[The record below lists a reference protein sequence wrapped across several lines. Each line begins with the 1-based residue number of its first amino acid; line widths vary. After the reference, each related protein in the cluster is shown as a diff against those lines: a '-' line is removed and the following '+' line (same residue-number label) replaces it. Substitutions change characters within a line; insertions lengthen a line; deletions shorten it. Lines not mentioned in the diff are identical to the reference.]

1 MMNWIGIFA
10 VGLALVMGGSGWVG
24 LSVAEDQKKALL
36 DLVKDRDQ
44 AIQDIVRSETKGE
57 TPEERTKLKAIVG
70 GMFDFEAYARVCLGR
85 YWAERTEAE
94 RQDFV
99 QVNRQLIEKNYSN
112 PALYTKA
119 DKIEY
124 TEVELDGKEAV
135 VKTEVFYKS
144 ETSTID
150 YQLHLVDGKWLIY
163 DMMIDDLSI
172 GKSNRSQFRKEIRKS
187 SFDGLMKKLHKKL
200 KEDKDEGKGGA

>member
-1 MMNWIGIFA
+1 MNWIGRSA
-10 VGLALVMGGSGWVG
+10 LGLTLVLGGSGLVG
-24 LSVAEDQKKALL
+24 LSAAGDEKKALL
-36 DLVKDRDQ
+36 NLVKDRDQ
-44 AIQDIVRSETKGE
+44 AIQDIVRSETRGE
-57 TPEERTKLKAIVG
+57 TPEERAKLKAIVG
-70 GMFDFEAYARVCLGR
+70 EMFDFKAYARLCLGR

-99 QVNRQLIEKNYSN
+99 QVNHQLIEKNYSN

-124 TEVELDGKEAV
+124 AGVELDGTEAV

-150 YQLHLVDGKWLIY
+150 YQLHLIDGKWLIY
-163 DMMIDDLSI
+163 DMVIDDLSI

-187 SFDGLMKKLHKKL
+187 SFDGLMKKLRKKL
-200 KEDKDEGKGGA
+200 EEDKDKGKGGA

>member
-1 MMNWIGIFA
+1 MMNWIGRFA
-10 VGLALVMGGSGWVG
+10 LGLTLVLGGSGLVG
-24 LSVAEDQKKALL
+24 LSAAGDEKKALL

-44 AIQDIVRSETKGE
+44 AIQDIVRSETRGE
-57 TPEERTKLKAIVG
+57 TPEERAKLKAIVG
-70 GMFDFEAYARVCLGR
+70 EMFDFKAYARLCLGR

-99 QVNRQLIEKNYSN
+99 QVNHQLIEKNYSN

-124 TEVELDGKEAV
+124 AGVELDGTEAV

-150 YQLHLVDGKWLIY
+150 YQLHLIDGKWLIY
-163 DMMIDDLSI
+163 DMVIDDLSI

-187 SFDGLMKKLHKKL
+187 SFDGLMKKLLKKL
-200 KEDKDEGKGGA
+200 EEDKDKGKGGA